1 MSKLH
6 DEFFSAFDQGNWFL
20 ASQKIVSL
28 ADQSD
33 YGAEILIRLFD
44 GDRFLSNGKF
54 FPGICRDERY
64 PRITQQIV
72 DLICDQLNTDASVFA
87 EHVFLNV
94 TPTDFS
100 NTTTV
105 EKLTELGQK
114 FHQSGRDLVLELS
127 EIFTPDE
134 LFACEETV
142 EVFRKAGVIIGLDD
156 YGAGVISAADIAAFP
171 FDLVKSDRSLCGFE
185 DAWDSPLHGELM
197 QVSESKPLVLIAEGI
212 EKVEQATGLAAL
224 GYQYVQGYAFD
235 QPTKLIQRN

>member
-1 MSKLH
+1 MSELH

-20 ASQKIVSL
+20 VSQKIVSL
-28 ADQSD
+28 ADRSD

-72 DLICDQLNTDASVFA
+72 DLMCEQLDADASVFA
-87 EHVFLNV
+87 SHVFLNV

-100 NTTTV
+100 NNLTV
-105 EKLTELGQK
+105 EKLTGLGRK
-114 FHQSGRDLVLELS
+114 FHRSGRDLVLELS

-134 LFACEETV
+134 LFACEEVV
-142 EVFRKAGVIIGLDD
+142 EVFRKIGVIIGLDD

-185 DAWDSPLHGELM
+185 DAWDSPLHSELM
-197 QVSESKPLVLIAEGI
+197 KVSENKPLILIAEGI
-212 EKVEQATGLAAL
+212 EKVEQAAGLAAL

-235 QPTKLIQRN
+235 QPTKLIQRK

>member
-1 MSKLH
+1 MSELH

-72 DLICDQLNTDASVFA
+72 DLMCEQLDADASVFA
-87 EHVFLNV
+87 SHVFLNV

-100 NTTTV
+100 NTLTV
-105 EKLTELGQK
+105 EKLTELGRK
-114 FHQSGRDLVLELS
+114 FHRSGRDLVLELS

-134 LFACEETV
+134 LFACEEVV
-142 EVFRKAGVIIGLDD
+142 EVFRKIGVIIGLDD

-185 DAWDSPLHGELM
+185 DAWDSPLHSELM
-197 QVSESKPLVLIAEGI
+197 KVSENKPLILIAEGI
-212 EKVEQATGLAAL
+212 EKVEQAAGLAAL

>member
-1 MSKLH
+1 MSERH
-6 DEFFSAFDQGNWFL
+6 DEFFYAFDQGNWFL

-28 ADQSD
+28 TDQSD

-72 DLICDQLNTDASVFA
+72 DLICEQLDTDASVFA

-94 TPTDFS
+94 SPTDFS
-100 NTTTV
+100 NTMTV
-105 EKLTELGQK
+105 KKLTELGQK
-114 FHQSGRDLVLELS
+114 FRQSGRDLVLELS

-156 YGAGVISAADIAAFP
+156 YGAGVISATDIAAFP
-171 FDLVKSDRSLCGFE
+171 FDLVKSDRSICGFE

-235 QPTKLIQRN
+235 QPTMLIQRN

>member
-1 MSKLH
+1 MSELH

-72 DLICDQLNTDASVFA
+72 DLICEQLDTDASVFA

-100 NTTTV
+100 NTLTV

-114 FHQSGRDLVLELS
+114 FHQSGRGLVLELS
-127 EIFTPDE
+127 EIFTTDE

-197 QVSESKPLVLIAEGI
+197 QVSESKPLDLIAEGI

>member
-1 MSKLH
+1 MSELH

-72 DLICDQLNTDASVFA
+72 DLICEQLDTDASVFA

-100 NTTTV
+100 NTLTV
-105 EKLTELGQK
+105 EKLTELAQK
-114 FHQSGRDLVLELS
+114 FHQSGHDLVLELS
-127 EIFTPDE
+127 EIFTPEE
-134 LFACEETV
+134 LLTA
-142 EVFRKAGVIIGLDD
+142 K
-156 YGAGVISAADIAAFP
+156 
-171 FDLVKSDRSLCGFE
+171 K
-185 DAWDSPLHGELM
+185 
-197 QVSESKPLVLIAEGI
+197 
-212 EKVEQATGLAAL
+212 
-224 GYQYVQGYAFD
+224 
-235 QPTKLIQRN
+235 

>member
-1 MSKLH
+1 MSKPH

-28 ADQSD
+28 TDQSD

-72 DLICDQLNTDASVFA
+72 DLICEQLNADASVFA

-100 NTTTV
+100 NTLTV
-105 EKLTELGQK
+105 EKLTELGRK
-114 FHQSGRDLVLELS
+114 LFQSGRELVLEFS

-142 EVFRKAGVIIGLDD
+142 EIFRKAGVIIGLDD
-156 YGAGVISAADIAAFP
+156 YGAGVISASDIAAFP
-171 FDLVKSDRSLCGFE
+171 FDLVKSDRSLCAFE

-197 QVSESKPLVLIAEGI
+197 QVSQNKPLVLIAEGI
-212 EKVEQATGLAAL
+212 EKVEQANGLAEL

>member
-1 MSKLH
+1 MSERH
-6 DEFFSAFDQGNWFL
+6 DEFFYAFDQGNWFL

-28 ADQSD
+28 TDQSN

-72 DLICDQLNTDASVFA
+72 DLVCEQLDTDASVFA

-94 TPTDFS
+94 SPTDFS
-100 NTTTV
+100 NTMTV
-105 EKLTELGQK
+105 KKLTELGQK
-114 FHQSGRDLVLELS
+114 IRKSGRDLVLELS

-134 LFACEETV
+134 LFACEEIV

-156 YGAGVISAADIAAFP
+156 YGAGVINAADIAAFP
-171 FDLVKSDRSLCGFE
+171 FDLVKSDRSICGFE
-185 DAWDSPLHGELM
+185 DAWDSPLHSELM

-212 EKVEQATGLAAL
+212 EKVEQAHGLAAL

-235 QPTKLIQRN
+235 QPTMLIQRN

>member
-1 MSKLH
+1 MSERH
-6 DEFFSAFDQGNWFL
+6 DEFFYAFDQGNWFL

-72 DLICDQLNTDASVFA
+72 DLICEQLDTDASVFA

-94 TPTDFS
+94 SPTDFS
-100 NTTTV
+100 NTMTV
-105 EKLTELGQK
+105 KKLTELGQK
-114 FHQSGRDLVLELS
+114 IRQSGRDLVLELS

-134 LFACEETV
+134 LFACEEIV

-171 FDLVKSDRSLCGFE
+171 FDLVKSDRSICGFE

-212 EKVEQATGLAAL
+212 EKVDQANGLAAL

-235 QPTKLIQRN
+235 QPTMLIQRN

>member
-1 MSKLH
+1 MSERH
-6 DEFFSAFDQGNWFL
+6 DEFFYAFDQGNWFL

-28 ADQSD
+28 TDHSD

-72 DLICDQLNTDASVFA
+72 DLICEQLDTDASVFA

-94 TPTDFS
+94 SPTDFS
-100 NTTTV
+100 NTMTV
-105 EKLTELGQK
+105 KKLAELGQK
-114 FHQSGRDLVLELS
+114 FRQSGRDLVLELS

-171 FDLVKSDRSLCGFE
+171 FDLVKSDRSICGFE
-185 DAWDSPLHGELM
+185 DAWDSPLHCELM

-212 EKVEQATGLAAL
+212 EKVEQANGLAAL

-235 QPTKLIQRN
+235 QPTMLIQRN

>member
-1 MSKLH
+1 MSKPH
-6 DEFFSAFDQGNWFL
+6 DEFFSAFDKGNWFL

-28 ADQSD
+28 TDQSD

-72 DLICDQLNTDASVFA
+72 DLICEQLNADASVFA

-100 NTTTV
+100 NTLTV
-105 EKLTELGQK
+105 EKLTELGRK
-114 FHQSGRDLVLELS
+114 LFQSGRGLVLEFS

-142 EVFRKAGVIIGLDD
+142 EIFRKAGVIIGLDD
-156 YGAGVISAADIAAFP
+156 YGAGVISASDIAAFP
-171 FDLVKSDRSLCGFE
+171 FDLVKSDRSLCAFE

-197 QVSESKPLVLIAEGI
+197 QVSQNKPLVLIAEGI
-212 EKVEQATGLAAL
+212 EKVEQANGLAEL
-224 GYQYVQGYAFD
+224 GYQYAQGYAFD

>member
-1 MSKLH
+1 MSERH

-28 ADQSD
+28 ADKMD
-33 YGAEILIRLFD
+33 YGAEILLRLFE
-44 GDRFLSNGKF
+44 GDRFLSNGRF
-54 FPGICRDERY
+54 FPGICRDKRY

-72 DLICDQLNTDASVFA
+72 DLLCEKLASDPGLF
-87 EHVFLNV
+87 EKRTFLNV

-100 NTTTV
+100 NPITV
-105 EKLTELGQK
+105 DKLADLGQK
-114 FHQSGRDLVLELS
+114 FHQSHRDLVLELS

-134 LFACEETV
+134 LFACLETV
-142 EVFRKAGVIIGLDD
+142 EIFREAGIIIGLDD
-156 YGAGVISAADIAAFP
+156 YGTGVIRATDIAAFP

-185 DAWDSPLHGELM
+185 EAWDSPLHAELM
-197 QVSESKPLVLIAEGI
+197 QVSKTKPLILIAEGI
-212 EKVEQATGLAAL
+212 EEIEHTSALLAL

>member
-1 MSKLH
+1 MSERH
-6 DEFFSAFDQGNWFL
+6 DEFFYAFDQGNWFL

-28 ADQSD
+28 TDQSN

-72 DLICDQLNTDASVFA
+72 DLVCEQLDTDASVFA

-94 TPTDFS
+94 SPTDFS
-100 NTTTV
+100 NTMTV
-105 EKLTELGQK
+105 KKLTKLGQK
-114 FHQSGRDLVLELS
+114 IRKSGRDLVLELS

-134 LFACEETV
+134 LFACEEIV

-171 FDLVKSDRSLCGFE
+171 FDLVKSDRSICGFE

-212 EKVEQATGLAAL
+212 EKVEQANGLAAL

-235 QPTKLIQRN
+235 QPTMLIQRN

>member
-1 MSKLH
+1 MSERH
-6 DEFFSAFDQGNWFL
+6 DEFFYAFDQGNWFL

-28 ADQSD
+28 TDQSD

-72 DLICDQLNTDASVFA
+72 DLICEQLDTDASVFA

-94 TPTDFS
+94 SPTDFS
-100 NTTTV
+100 NTMTV
-105 EKLTELGQK
+105 KKLTELGQK
-114 FHQSGRDLVLELS
+114 IRKSGRDLVLELS

-134 LFACEETV
+134 LFACAEIV

-171 FDLVKSDRSLCGFE
+171 FDLVKSDRSICGFE

-212 EKVEQATGLAAL
+212 EKVEQANGLAAL

-235 QPTKLIQRN
+235 QPTMLIQRN

>member
-1 MSKLH
+1 MSERH
-6 DEFFSAFDQGNWFL
+6 DEFFYAFDQGNWFL

-28 ADQSD
+28 TDQSD

-72 DLICDQLNTDASVFA
+72 DLICEQLDTDATVFA

-94 TPTDFS
+94 SPTDFS
-100 NTTTV
+100 NTMTIK
-105 EKLTELGQK
+105 KLSELGHK
-114 FHQSGRDLVLELS
+114 LRQSGRDLVLELS
-127 EIFTPDE
+127 EIFTPNE
-134 LFACEETV
+134 LFACEEIV

-171 FDLVKSDRSLCGFE
+171 FDLVKSDRSICGFE

-235 QPTKLIQRN
+235 QPAMLIQRN

>member
-1 MSKLH
+1 MSKPH
-6 DEFFSAFDQGNWFL
+6 DEFFSAFDKGNWFL

-28 ADQSD
+28 TDQSD

-44 GDRFLSNGKF
+44 GERFLSNGKF

-72 DLICDQLNTDASVFA
+72 DLICEQLNADASVFA

-100 NTTTV
+100 NTLTV
-105 EKLTELGQK
+105 EKLTELGRK
-114 FHQSGRDLVLELS
+114 LFQSGRGLVLEFS

-142 EVFRKAGVIIGLDD
+142 EIFRKAGVIIGLDD
-156 YGAGVISAADIAAFP
+156 YGAGVISASDIAAFP
-171 FDLVKSDRSLCGFE
+171 FDLVKSDRSLCAFE

-197 QVSESKPLVLIAEGI
+197 QVSQNKPLVLIAEGI
-212 EKVEQATGLAAL
+212 EKVEQANGLAEL

>member
-1 MSKLH
+1 MSERH
-6 DEFFSAFDQGNWFL
+6 DEFFYAFDQGNWFL

-28 ADQSD
+28 TDQSD

-72 DLICDQLNTDASVFA
+72 DLICEQLDTDANVFA

-94 TPTDFS
+94 SPTDFS
-100 NTTTV
+100 NTMTV
-105 EKLTELGQK
+105 EKLIELGQK
-114 FHQSGRDLVLELS
+114 FRQSGRDLVLELS

-142 EVFRKAGVIIGLDD
+142 EVL
-156 YGAGVISAADIAAFP
+156 
-171 FDLVKSDRSLCGFE
+171 SLI
-185 DAWDSPLHGELM
+185 H
-197 QVSESKPLVLIAEGI
+197 I
-212 EKVEQATGLAAL
+212 
-224 GYQYVQGYAFD
+224 
-235 QPTKLIQRN
+235 

>member
-1 MSKLH
+1 MSERH
-6 DEFFSAFDQGNWFL
+6 DEFFYAFDQGNWFL

-28 ADQSD
+28 TDQSD

-72 DLICDQLNTDASVFA
+72 DLICEQLDTDASVFA

-94 TPTDFS
+94 SPTDFS
-100 NTTTV
+100 NTMTV
-105 EKLTELGQK
+105 KKLTELGQK
-114 FHQSGRDLVLELS
+114 IRKSGRDLVLELS

-134 LFACEETV
+134 LFACEEIV

-171 FDLVKSDRSLCGFE
+171 FDLVKSDRSICGFE
-185 DAWDSPLHGELM
+185 DAWDSPLHCELM

-212 EKVEQATGLAAL
+212 EKVEQANGLAAL

-235 QPTKLIQRN
+235 QPTMLIQRN

>member
-1 MSKLH
+1 MSERH
-6 DEFFSAFDQGNWFL
+6 DEFFYAFDQGNWFL

-28 ADQSD
+28 TDQSD

-72 DLICDQLNTDASVFA
+72 DLICEQLDTDATVFA

-94 TPTDFS
+94 SPTDFS
-100 NTTTV
+100 NPMTV
-105 EKLTELGQK
+105 MKLTELGQK
-114 FHQSGRDLVLELS
+114 FRQSGHDLVLELS

-134 LFACEETV
+134 LIACEETV
-142 EVFRKAGVIIGLDD
+142 EVFRKAGVVIGLDD
-156 YGAGVISAADIAAFP
+156 YGAGVISAAHIAAFP
-171 FDLVKSDRSLCGFE
+171 FDLVKSDRSICGFE

-212 EKVEQATGLAAL
+212 EKVEQANGLAAL

-235 QPTKLIQRN
+235 QPTMLIQRN

>member
-1 MSKLH
+1 MSELH

-72 DLICDQLNTDASVFA
+72 DLICEQLDTDASVFA
-87 EHVFLNV
+87 ERVFLNV

-100 NTTTV
+100 NILTV

-114 FHQSGRDLVLELS
+114 FYQSGRDLVLELS

-197 QVSESKPLVLIAEGI
+197 HVSESKPLVLIAEGI